1 MDEKFTDEEEDEIE
15 LLFWEYDRDGL
26 IAIDNFFRREPAI
39 SRKMAY
45 GIVPR
50 RIEHELKAFMN
61 RLSDDR
67 SLQFGQGCSRL
78 IWWERFRAR
87 RLR

>member
-1 MDEKFTDEEEDEIE
+1 M
-15 LLFWEYDRDGL
+15 RHSPG
-26 IAIDNFFRREPAI
+26 DNFFRREPAI
-39 SRKMAY
+39 SRKMAS

-61 RLSDDR
+61 RLKRAR
-67 SLQFGQGCSRL
+67 SLQFGQGNQRCSRL
-78 IWWERFRAR
+78 IWAGWERFRSR

>member
-26 IAIDNFFRREPAI
+26 IAIDNFFRREPGI
-39 SRKMAY
+39 SRKMAS
-45 GIVPR
+45 GVVPR

-61 RLSDDR
+61 RLK
-67 SLQFGQGCSRL
+67 
-78 IWWERFRAR
+78 R
-87 RLR
+87 R